1 MKKTKGVLSVLLTAC
16 ILASALTVPIWAAD
30 PETGDGA
37 AETTMWKSSDYLNPD
52 SPITENNPWSV
63 ADTNTDDGSFRTIT
77 NTEIAAGTTYAL
89 FPQMPDGNTPT
100 SGYIGTGNYNESG
113 QWSKKSANSAVCGKY
128 MIPGSLWHDDTKCAP
143 NKIAKVFTAPKT
155 GKMRISTV
163 EGKLLLNKL
172 SWEHTTL
179 AWMVMKDDGT
189 VLWKK
194 EATDRTVGATYDTIP
209 FGELFVGVTAG
220 ERIYFILQPRQDVQR
235 AELACIWDPVIAY
248 AKEVTDTDSFLSSK
262 YLDPE
267 VVYDE
272 HNPWAFE
279 SKYSDDG
286 NWVRTSITMETE
298 TKVEGYELFPTM
310 PDGVKPTTGYIA
322 SGRIDGDGGWGVQ
335 GRNAAVNGK
344 YMIPGFIYTDKVNEC
359 ADNPIAK
366 VFTAPKDGAVKIS
379 AAATLDGADGKLITY
394 GKLGDNAVGKQ
405 NTYSLMLGSD
415 TLWSADYDTTVH
427 ETDYD
432 SIQFDAVYTTVKAGD
447 KLYFIY
453 DPAQFALR
461 DRSALMWDPTISY
474 AKEIIDTGSYL
485 SSEYLDPDM
494 VFAGTNPWSV
504 ESTNNAAGVWE
515 PVAGTTMTPGTDAEF
530 HLFPEMPDGV
540 TPITGYISTGNY
552 SGNWGNE
559 GVNAAVNGKYMIAG
573 AFWTSGDD
581 SKKAVDVKI
590 AKVFTVPEDGIIRID
605 AAAVMGNET
614 EGVIIPSKVDEAWEN
629 EIAWSVEKNKKELWR
644 ETGEARRLGQSSYDS
659 IRFPSLYEKVYAGEK
674 IYFVL
679 SPRKWSVRDGQ
690 SCMWDPR
697 VTYIGKEI
705 RVDDSSRDK
714 ADMKYPIDHQ
724 FELTLTGAPLASI
737 SASNITILGG
747 DGRAKAADVVSNGDT
762 LTFKV
767 DGLQEDM
774 DYKLCVNDIACAPKL
789 EGEFVYANIDFPFS
803 TAEACSLQS
812 GIFVEN
818 GLHMGENK
826 VCASVVCS
834 DRTKIA
840 NGDTFIM
847 IAAVMNSD
855 GSVHKVYTSGASM
868 NSRITDISC
877 NVTVAEGQWIRAW
890 VAESLNHIKPF
901 GTIADI
907 VR

>member
-1 MKKTKGVLSVLLTAC
+1 MGWVVSKS
-16 ILASALTVPIWAAD
+16 
-30 PETGDGA
+30 DG
-37 AETTMWKSSDYLNPD
+37 
-52 SPITENNPWSV
+52 
-63 ADTNTDDGSFRTIT
+63 
-77 NTEIAAGTTYAL
+77 TEI
-89 FPQMPDGNTPT
+89 
-100 SGYIGTGNYNESG
+100 
-113 QWSKKSANSAVCGKY
+113 WKKVYS
-128 MIPGSLWHDDTKCAP
+128 D
-143 NKIAKVFTAPKT
+143 
-155 GKMRISTV
+155 RV
-163 EGKLLLNKL
+163 EG
-172 SWEHTTL
+172 SS
-179 AWMVMKDDGT
+179 
-189 VLWKK
+189 
-194 EATDRTVGATYDTIP
+194 YDTVAFDDQFIDVTE
-209 FGELFVGVTAG
+209 GEK
-220 ERIYFILQPRQDVQR
+220 IYFILQPQKWAIR
-235 AELACIWDPVIAY
+235 AEQACIWDPQIAY
-248 AKEVTDTDSFLSSK
+248 AKEIV
-262 YLDPE
+262 
-267 VVYDE
+267 
-272 HNPWAFE
+272 
-279 SKYSDDG
+279 
-286 NWVRTSITMETE
+286 
-298 TKVEGYELFPTM
+298 
-310 PDGVKPTTGYIA
+310 
-322 SGRIDGDGGWGVQ
+322 
-335 GRNAAVNGK
+335 
-344 YMIPGFIYTDKVNEC
+344 
-359 ADNPIAK
+359 
-366 VFTAPKDGAVKIS
+366 
-379 AAATLDGADGKLITY
+379 
-394 GKLGDNAVGKQ
+394 
-405 NTYSLMLGSD
+405 
-415 TLWSADYDTTVH
+415 
-427 ETDYD
+427 
-432 SIQFDAVYTTVKAGD
+432 
-447 KLYFIY
+447 
-453 DPAQFALR
+453 
-461 DRSALMWDPTISY
+461 
-474 AKEIIDTGSYL
+474 DTGSYL

-494 VFAGTNPWSV
+494 VYAGTNPWSV
-504 ESTNNAAGVWE
+504 EATNNAAGVWE
-515 PVAGTTMTPGTDAEF
+515 SVTNTSMTTPSTGDEF
-530 HLFPEMPDGV
+530 RLFPEMPDGV
-540 TPITGYISTGNY
+540 TPTTGYISTGNY

-737 SASNITILGG
+737 PASNITILGG

-789 EGEFVYANIDFPFS
+789 DGEFVYANIDFPFS

-818 GLHMGENK
+818 GLHTGENK

-840 NGDTFIM
+840 NGDAFIM
-847 IAAVMNSD
+847 IAAIMNSD

-901 GTIADI
+901 STTVDI
-907 VR
+907 TR